1 MTKVWI
7 SRVRFD
13 RQRGR
18 RIDARTD
25 ARLLRYR
32 REDVSESLR
41 RMHSAE
47 WPPLSTWT
55 SPPTATPLP
64 AWSRCGIE
72 FHKPGVRSEM
82 PDADNAAMTPAARLP
97 AEVVRFR
104 RSGIA
109 AHPAVK
115 EGQPT
120 VDPLPPRP
128 FSSPTR
134 DRPPG
139 RRGPA

>member
-18 RIDARTD
+18 RIDVRTD

-41 RMHSAE
+41 RLHSAE

-55 SPPTATPLP
+55 SPPTATPCP
-64 AWSRCGIE
+64 AWSRCGIQ

-82 PDADNAAMTPAARLP
+82 PDADNAAMPPAAQVP
-97 AEVVRFR
+97 AQVVRVC
-104 RSGIA
+104 RSATA
-109 AHPAVK
+109 APRARTRA
-115 EGQPT
+115 QT
-120 VDPLPPRP
+120 TADP
-128 FSSPTR
+128 
-134 DRPPG
+134 
-139 RRGPA
+139 